1 MRWPDDRSMQAVE
14 GVSVALDRSMAP
26 PAAAATIK
34 KNTTFD
40 QKNIITLK
48 IEATYAYACAQN
60 GNFRIVMLHGD
71 KIAKLTRK
79 TPIRALFVAIHE
91 EKKKKKKKT

>member
-1 MRWPDDRSMQAVE
+1 M
-14 GVSVALDRSMAP
+14 
-26 PAAAATIK
+26 IK
-34 KNTTFD
+34 
-40 QKNIITLK
+40 KNIITLK

-91 EKKKKKKKT
+91 KKEKEKESLSFTWRA

>member
-1 MRWPDDRSMQAVE
+1 M
-14 GVSVALDRSMAP
+14 
-26 PAAAATIK
+26 
-34 KNTTFD
+34 
-40 QKNIITLK
+40 K

-91 EKKKKKKKT
+91 KKRKRKIKLSLSFTWRA